1 MTSHAVPPEGPSR
14 FDAAPSE
21 RRPAEASAGW
31 APGTRPKLVLFDL
44 DGTLSDSAPGITTSM
59 AHALRAHGH
68 AVPDATTLGSFV
80 GPPLHRSLTDMGLAR
95 DEIDDIVA
103 TYREHY
109 GAGGLFDTTLY
120 PGITDALAALRSAG
134 VTMAV
139 ATSKPQEM
147 ARRII
152 AHFELEHF
160 FHGGLDGVFGADP
173 ARPHDTKADVITR
186 ALVALGFDDPPRG
199 VVMVGD
205 RLHDVEGA
213 AAHAIPAIGV
223 AWGYAGEGELLAAG
237 ALDVVE
243 TPSRLVSLLLG

>member
-1 MTSHAVPPEGPSR
+1 MTRATSAVPEPPI
-14 FDAAPSE
+14 
-21 RRPAEASAGW
+21 GW
-31 APGTRPKLVLFDL
+31 MPGTRPQLVLFDL
-44 DGTLSDSAPGITTSM
+44 DGTLSDSARGITASM
-59 AHALRAHGH
+59 AHALQAHGH

-80 GPPLHRSLTDMGLAR
+80 GPPLHRSLTDMGLAS

-109 GAGGLFDTTLY
+109 GAGGLFDNTLY
-120 PGITDALAALRSAG
+120 PGIPQALAALRSAG
-134 VTMAV
+134 VMMAV
-139 ATSKPQEM
+139 ATSKPQPM

-152 AHFELEHF
+152 AHFELEDF
-160 FHGGLDGVFGADP
+160 FRGGLDGVFGADP
-173 ARPHDTKADVITR
+173 TRAIDTKADVITR
-186 ALVALGFDDPPRG
+186 ALAALGFDDPPRG

-213 AAHAIPAIGV
+213 AVHAIPAIGV
-223 AWGYAGEGELLAAG
+223 AWGYAGEGELMGAG